1 MSGKVAL
8 RVLLMAAAIA
18 FVMVG
23 ATSPGPLMPRADA
36 QAKAVGPAKSNA
48 LARRILRHK
57 EHGLEREE
65 RHHKR
70 EVHREKRQISHIKRE
85 LHHLRKPR

>member
-8 RVLLMAAAIA
+8 RVALMAAAIGFA
-18 FVMVG
+18 MVG
-23 ATSPGPLMPRADA
+23 ATSPGPLMPRAEAGA
-36 QAKAVGPAKSNA
+36 QAKAVGPAKSKA
-48 LARRILRHK
+48 LERRILRHK

-70 EVHREKRQISHIKRE
+70 EVHREKRQIGHIKRE
-85 LHHLRKPR
+85 LHHLR